1 MKKKS
6 LRKFKHRA
14 YMPHKDS
21 EGNILE
27 AYSDEIHEDEA
38 LIWPAGSKLQTEL
51 YGLRINSI
59 MNMHYYG
66 ILEIEEHD
74 MIIYEG
80 ISHKVI
86 SVKKSRRF
94 RGLEIER
101 L

>member
-6 LRKFKHRA
+6 LRKFEHRT
-14 YMPHKDS
+14 YTPHKDN
-21 EGNILE
+21 EGNSLE
-27 AYSDEIHEDEA
+27 VYSDEIHEDKA

-66 ILEIEEHD
+66 SLEIREHD

-80 ISHKVI
+80 ISYKVI
-86 SVKKSRRF
+86 NIKNNRRF
-94 RGLEIER
+94 KGLEIER

>member
-1 MKKKS
+1 
-6 LRKFKHRA
+6 
-14 YMPHKDS
+14 MPHKDS

>member
-6 LRKFKHRA
+6 LRKFKHSA

-38 LIWPAGSKLQTEL
+38 LIWTAGSKLQTEL
-51 YGLRINSI
+51 YGMRINSI

-66 ILEIEEHD
+66 TLEIKEHD

-80 ISHKVI
+80 IGYKVI
-86 SVKKSRRF
+86 SIKEHKRF
-94 RGLEIER
+94 KGLEIER